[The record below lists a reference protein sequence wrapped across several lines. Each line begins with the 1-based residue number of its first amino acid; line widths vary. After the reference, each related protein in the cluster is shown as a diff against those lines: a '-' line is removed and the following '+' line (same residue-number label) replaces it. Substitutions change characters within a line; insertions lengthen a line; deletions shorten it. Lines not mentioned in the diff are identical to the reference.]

1 MAYDIRKVKTMT
13 DLIGYFSQNL
23 RWNIDVDDFDDIED
37 ISYDFEA
44 EDIGLKEEAFA
55 KISSLRQLQ
64 PLVDGQR
71 WGIFCVEF
79 DSDKFEVTALR
90 KILSGLVPKR
100 RNSADHAV
108 WDQKDLMFICN
119 WGKDN
124 NRTVGIAHF
133 EDKDSGLPQIKMIS
147 CAPAMEDFTQIK
159 VFEDRLSQL
168 AWPKNTNNIE
178 AWRES
183 WASAFVSGYRQA
195 IHDSATLTFQL
206 AAEAQNIRN
215 SILNILKVESR
226 NGYVHLLYE
235 KFRNTLI
242 HDMTEQQ
249 FADMYAQT
257 VVYGLFSARCMDT
270 TQDNFSAEEAIDC
283 IPNTNPF
290 LKSLMKECLGSENNT
305 KLSFDE
311 LEISNVVDLLRNTR
325 IEAIIQDFNRQTGSG
340 REDPVIHFYE
350 EFLTAYD
357 KAQKVQRGVYYT
369 PQPVVNFMVRAVDS
383 IIKEQFGLRDGLASE
398 ETKKIKVKRKSYKK
412 RAGQGYKEVEELVDV
427 PAIQVLD
434 PATGTGTFLRQTILQ
449 IYENFKAKRK
459 GMRPEQL
466 SAEWNKY
473 VPEQLLPRLNGFE
486 LMMAPYAVAHMKLAM
501 VLKDTGY
508 DFSAD
513 SRLKVYLTNSLEE
526 PGSSDEQMSF
536 FDDPLAIESIEANG
550 AKKNGGINIMIGNPP
565 YSGESANNGEWIQF
579 LMEDYKKEPGGLI
592 KLQEQNS
599 KWINDDYVK
608 FIRYAQ
614 TFIDRSEAGIL
625 AFINPHGFLD
635 NPTFRGMRWFLMR
648 SFSAIYVM
656 DLHGNSKKKETC
668 PDGSKDENVFDI
680 QQGVCIFIGV
690 KRKNALSQKCHIY
703 HADFYGVRD
712 FKYSQLNSSLFDTV
726 PWTEVFP
733 VENDYLFI
741 ERNMSLADEW
751 NNHFK
756 LDETFPVN
764 GVGIC
769 SKRDPIAFHDSKE
782 QLCAVLQDFAQLP
795 EDAIRVKYNVT
806 SESRDQKVSYAKDNV
821 VSYGIREEYL
831 RQCLYRPFD
840 KKWTYYTDK
849 VRGFLAYP
857 VYKVLGNMLNENLG
871 LIVSRQGQASDLS
884 NWNVVFCTDE
894 IVDLNI
900 FRRGGGC
907 LFPLYLY
914 TSEFGKATKKLNISQ
929 DVLQKFAKMLGI
941 PFQMT
946 SSDRSCFTPED
957 FWCYIYAVLHAPT
970 YRTRYKEFLNLEFP
984 RIPFATDPSYFWK
997 MVDMGSTLKD
1007 IHLMRT
1013 HPGRNLST
1021 NLSRGTNAVEKITF
1035 KNGAVYINKT
1045 QYFAPVS
1052 QELWSFQIGGYQPLE
1067 KYLKDRKGQVL
1078 SQGEVENY
1086 LRIVDA
1092 LIQTQFVMSQIDAVY
1107 TASLE

>member
-124 NRTVGIAHF
+124 NRTIGIAHF

-159 VFEDRLSQL
+159 VFEDRLAQL
-168 AWPKNTNNIE
+168 VFPRNTRDID

-183 WASAFVSGYRQA
+183 WAAAFVSGYRQA
-195 IHDSATLTFQL
+195 IHDSVTLTVQL

-215 SILNILKVESR
+215 RILDILEVESR

-242 HDMTEQQ
+242 HDMTEVQ

-257 VVYGLFSARCMDT
+257 VVYGLFSARCMDK
-270 TQDNFSAEEAIDC
+270 TQSNFSAEEAIDC

-311 LEISNVVDLLRNTR
+311 LEISNVVELLRNTR
-325 IEAIIQDFNRQTGSG
+325 IEAIIQDFNRQTGGG

-412 RAGQGYKEVEELVDV
+412 RAGQGYKEVEEQIDV

-434 PATGTGTFLRQTILQ
+434 PATGTGTFLRQVILQ
-449 IYENFKAKRK
+449 IYENFKATHK
-459 GMRPEQL
+459 GLCPDHL
-466 SAEWNKY
+466 AAAWSKY
-473 VPEQLLPRLNGFE
+473 VSEQLLPRLNGFE

-508 DFSAD
+508 DFSGD
-513 SRLKVYLTNSLEE
+513 NRLNVFLTNSLEK
-526 PGSSDEQMSF
+526 PGSSEMQLTF

-550 AKKNGGINIMIGNPP
+550 VKKNEGINIVIGNPP
-565 YSGESANNGEWIQF
+565 YNVSSNNRSDWIQELLF
-579 LMEDYKKEPGGLI
+579 DFKKGLTERKLNLDDDYIKFLKFAQTIVGKSDNGIVAFITNNSFIDGVSHRRIRESLME
-592 KLQEQNS
+592 
-599 KWINDDYVK
+599 
-608 FIRYAQ
+608 
-614 TFIDRSEAGIL
+614 TFSQIYIL
-625 AFINPHGFLD
+625 
-635 NPTFRGMRWFLMR
+635 
-648 SFSAIYVM
+648 
-656 DLHGNSKKKETC
+656 DLHGNVMKKEKA
-668 PDGSKDENVFDI
+668 PDGGKDENVFDI
-680 QQGVCIFIGV
+680 TQGVSICFMIKKKGVPRCIKHYSLMGT
-690 KRKNALSQKCHIY
+690 
-703 HADFYGVRD
+703 RD
-712 FKYSQLNSSLFDTV
+712 YKYSFLSNHNIDTV
-726 PWTEVFP
+726 SWNVLEPQSPEF
-733 VENDYLFI
+733 LFI
-741 ERNMSLADEW
+741 PYRADL
-751 NNHFK
+751 K
-756 LDETFPVN
+756 A
-764 GVGIC
+764 G
-769 SKRDPIAFHDSKE
+769 
-782 QLCAVLQDFAQLP
+782 
-795 EDAIRVKYNVT
+795 Y
-806 SESRDQKVSYAKDNV
+806 ESGFKVSELFRVYNSGIQTKCDEISVCHSEAAVHEVIELFTSKPVSEIKKHYPAKNDGRDWSFEFAKKDIVQNQGEIV
-821 VSYGIREEYL
+821 PYY
-831 RQCLYRPFD
+831 YRPFD
-840 KKWTYYTDK
+840 
-849 VRGFLAYP
+849 VRYIRYSGQTKGLIAYP
-857 VYKVLGNMLNENLG
+857 RRDTMNHVILHPNISLCMMKQFFQDVIYNHIFVSNLAIDERT
-871 LIVSRQGQASDLS
+871 LYS
-884 NWNVVFCTDE
+884 N
-894 IVDLNI
+894 
-900 FRRGGGC
+900 RGGTYI
-907 LFPLYLY
+907 FPLYIYWGDDRLAKPQY
-914 TSEFGKATKKLNISQ
+914 NFNSEIVKKIEQSMGLKLSLSPN
-929 DVLQKFAKMLGI
+929 
-941 PFQMT
+941 
-946 SSDRSCFTPED
+946 SDAEFSGLELIQ
-957 FWCYIYAVLHAPT
+957 YIYAILYCNSYRKKYNDQLKYDFPSIPYPT
-970 YRTRYKEFLNLEFP
+970 NASQFRALAQVGEKLF
-984 RIPFATDPSYFWK
+984 S
-997 MVDMGSTLKD
+997 
-1007 IHLMRT
+1007 IHLPDLYYRKPGSPVVLSELRT
-1013 HPGRNLST
+1013 YKFINDTVVLNGSMVIQAFPGVKERL
-1021 NLSRGTNAVEKITF
+1021 L
-1035 KNGAVYINKT
+1035 
-1045 QYFAPVS
+1045 
-1052 QELWSFQIGGYQPLE
+1052 GGYAPAD
-1067 KYLKDRKGQVL
+1067 KWLKDRKGKSL
-1078 SQGEVENY
+1078 TESDIATY
-1086 LRIVDA
+1086 KRI
-1092 LIQTQFVMSQIDAVY
+1092 IQTLKETDTLMKEIETIISFN
-1107 TASLE
+1107 